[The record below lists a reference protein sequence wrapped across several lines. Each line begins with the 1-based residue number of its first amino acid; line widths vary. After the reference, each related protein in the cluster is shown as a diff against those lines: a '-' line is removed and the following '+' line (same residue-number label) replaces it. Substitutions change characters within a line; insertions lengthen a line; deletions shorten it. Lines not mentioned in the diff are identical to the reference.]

1 MKNSPLKKKKNVKI
15 KSSTGQRVVFVC
27 ERHVEMSSSIINAH
41 TGTLPSFL
49 PEGNVVV
56 QNTFTAHPV
65 PALPDIPFA
74 VEQTAQEASESVY
87 I

>member
-1 MKNSPLKKKKNVKI
+1 M
-15 KSSTGQRVVFVC
+15 FVC
-27 ERHVEMSSSIINAH
+27 ERPVERSSLIINAH

-56 QNTFTAHPV
+56 QNTFTANPPPPV

-74 VEQTAQEASESVY
+74 VEQTAQELARVCTFDCALSSPGDIGVT
-87 I
+87 